1 MVHGQHLKVED
12 YWNAALPHLQ
22 AHYCH
27 STLGTKI
34 KIETIGFK
42 YYEDRDFT
50 ATPKNM
56 RIMKGPTAEDIG
68 TADLMVY
75 MCHDT
80 SENDTIVGYAY
91 GDAICGDQDEIKLSI
106 NEWQPTASGF
116 AFVILFSES

>member
-1 MVHGQHLKVED
+1 MKVED

-42 YYEDRDFT
+42 HYEGKKLTTTDPD
-50 ATPKNM
+50 M
-56 RIMKGPTAEDIG
+56 YDMGGPTAKDIG

-75 MCHDT
+75 MCYDK
-80 SENDTIVGYAY
+80 SGLPGVVGYAPV
-91 GDAICGDQDEIKLSI
+91 GSICGDQDERKLSI
-106 NEWQPTASGF
+106 TEWASTPSKF